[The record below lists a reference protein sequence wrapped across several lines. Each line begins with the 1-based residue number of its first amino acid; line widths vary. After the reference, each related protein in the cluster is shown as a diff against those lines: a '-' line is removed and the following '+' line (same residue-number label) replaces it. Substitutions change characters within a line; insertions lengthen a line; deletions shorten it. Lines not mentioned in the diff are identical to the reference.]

1 MRRAVLPILAL
12 VSSAAACT
20 GAGYEPQSE
29 GDSTPRVT
37 GVLFIERTEGGTG
50 ADVQVGA
57 RFLRIVGVSDAVLP
71 DLVGTP
77 TLPRVGSCVAR
88 GGGAPAVGVSDPLR
102 AEVRLLDVGDVDVQ
116 AGGMSLQMHP
126 RRFPDLWNVVSG
138 SLYGVEGPM
147 PMGTWRFTA
156 RGSAE
161 SGVGAF
167 EVSEEAPETMMAVRV
182 GDVALPLGA
191 GLVPSLALGHGL
203 PVRWQRG
210 HGDDRVAIVFEGN
223 GSMVCGA
230 NDTGAFDLDA
240 SGVERVREVLRNGG
254 TVSVHRMRSRP
265 FVAQGL
271 DAATLVFDLA
281 VRARVKAE

>member
-12 VSSAAACT
+12 MSSAAACT
-20 GAGYEPQSE
+20 GAGYEPQAE
-29 GDSTPRVT
+29 GELSPRVT
-37 GVLFIERTEGGTG
+37 GVLFIERSEGGAG

-77 TLPRVGSCVAR
+77 TLPRVGACVAR
-88 GGGAPAVGVSDPLR
+88 VGNTSAVEASDPLR

-116 AGGMSLQMHP
+116 AGGMRLQMRP

-138 SLYGVEGPM
+138 SLYGVEAPM
-147 PMGTWRFTA
+147 PMGIWRFTA
-156 RGSAE
+156 HGSAE

-167 EVSEEAPETMMAVRV
+167 DVAEEAPEGMMAVRV
-182 GDVALPLGA
+182 GELSFPVGA
-191 GLVPSLALGHGL
+191 GLVPSLSLGHGL

-210 HGDDRVAIVFEGN
+210 RGEDRVAIVFEGN
-223 GSMVCGA
+223 GSIVCGA
-230 NDTGAFDLDA
+230 NDTGSFDLDA
-240 SGVERVREVLRNGG
+240 NAVERVRDVLRNGG
-254 TVSVHRMRSRP
+254 TASVHRMRARP
-265 FVAQGL
+265 FAAQGL

-281 VRARVKAE
+281 VRARVKVE